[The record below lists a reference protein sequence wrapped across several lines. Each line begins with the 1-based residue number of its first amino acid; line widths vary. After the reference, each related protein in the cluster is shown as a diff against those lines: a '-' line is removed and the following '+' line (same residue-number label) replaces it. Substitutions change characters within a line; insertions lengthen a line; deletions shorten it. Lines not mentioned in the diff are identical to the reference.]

1 MSVDGVNAP
10 ALPPLAMGGH
20 VALGGGK
27 KNTHGDTLENSGGT
41 EGRGGD
47 AQWEVRGALMKH
59 GVRGFKM
66 GVCLFVC
73 MCAGGSS
80 GGGGLLD
87 ESEGHGLGGTL
98 ARPITTR
105 PRVMPPTHNPVTTTL
120 AQGLARRPAPYAPP
134 HPPPPPPPPQSTP
147 PTTPPFLL
155 RNEVIIEVDTV
166 YAVHAGM
173 QRRGQRKE

>member
-1 MSVDGVNAP
+1 
-10 ALPPLAMGGH
+10 MGGH

-27 KNTHGDTLENSGGT
+27 KNTYGDTLENSGGT

-134 HPPPPPPPPQSTP
+134 HPPPPPSPPQSTP